1 MTYPIL
7 TAEEAAG
14 LIKNG
19 DVLGIGGFSSVG
31 TPKAVT
37 AALAVRAEAE
47 HAKGNPFQVGLITGG
62 STGDQ
67 VDGAL
72 ARAKAV
78 KFRTPFQSNKDMRAA
93 INKGEVQY
101 FDLHLSHVAQDV
113 RYGFLGKVDVAI
125 IEAADITPEGEF
137 VLTTSVGITP
147 TIAAKADKIIIELN
161 SHHPKFIRGLHDLYE
176 PINPPYRREIPVYTP
191 SDRIGVDTLKVDP
204 KKVIAVVET
213 NLPDGIAAFT
223 APDAVTTKIGENVA
237 EFLIDEYRKGIIPK
251 EFLPLQSGVGNV
263 ANAVL
268 GSLGNCEDVP
278 PFTMF
283 TEVVQNSVIGLMK
296 RGRITYASGSS
307 LTLSDDVLQ
316 EVYKDYDFFKS
327 RLLLRPQEV
336 TNHPELTRRLGV
348 IAINTALEADI
359 FGNVNSTNVSG
370 SKMMNGIGGSADF
383 ARNAFLSI
391 FTCPSVAKGGVIS
404 AIVPMASHI
413 DSSENS
419 VKVIV
424 TEQGVADLRGK
435 SPLEKAQT
443 IIENCVHPDY
453 KELLWDYLKMN
464 AGHAHTPASL
474 INALKMHITFAE
486 TGDMRNTKWN

>member
-1 MTYPIL
+1 MAL
-7 TAEEAAG
+7 FKAFAEHVGKAPLASLKDYLRSHIVNNACGALSDDFYAANFDFFSRQMAG
-14 LIKNG
+14 IQEHKPRWKRAMAVPNG
-19 DVLGIGGFSSVG
+19 VLGEAVG
-31 TPKAVT
+31 KMYVERYFPEAYKKQMLQLVKNLQV
-37 AALAVRAEAE
+37 ALGQHIDALDWMGDSTKVRAHE
-47 HAKGNPFQVGLITGG
+47 KLDNFT
-62 STGDQ
+62 
-67 VDGAL
+67 
-72 ARAKAV
+72 V
-78 KFRTPFQSNKDMRAA
+78 KIGYPDKWKD
-93 INKGEVQY
+93 Y
-101 FDLHLSHVAQDV
+101 S
-113 RYGFLGKVDVAI
+113 
-125 IEAADITPEGEF
+125 
-137 VLTTSVGITP
+137 S
-147 TIAAKADKIIIELN
+147 
-161 SHHPKFIRGLHDLYE
+161 
-176 PINPPYRREIPVYTP
+176 
-191 SDRIGVDTLKVDP
+191 LKVDP